1 MAKRLTKEQLET
13 DPLLT
18 SYYLFTSFLKRNL
31 TAVIATSVV
40 VVLIIGGGLYYY
52 FYTQEQEAEAQELL
66 VLAEQAFQQGEYETA
81 LWGDDEQLRSGLIDI
96 INNYGRTNAGNLA
109 RYYAAVSEAEL
120 GNHGEALIYI
130 ERFDPPEGILGV
142 GPVSFHAVV
151 LANLGEYSRAADIF
165 VKAAEWDINESTTPQ
180 NLLNAA
186 QAAMEAGETAR
197 AVQLVNRILNEY
209 EDAPIADQAKR
220 LEGMLSVNS
229 VQQAPPS

>member
-31 TAVIATSVV
+31 TEVITTSVV
-40 VVLIIGGGLYYY
+40 VLLIIGGGLYYY
-52 FYTQEQEAEAQELL
+52 FYTEAQEAEAQELL

-96 INNYGRTNAGNLA
+96 INNYGRTNAGNMA

-120 GNHGEALIYI
+120 GNYGEALTYI

-151 LANLGEYSRAADIF
+151 LANQEEYSHAADIF

-186 QAAMEAGETAR
+186 QAAMEAGETAKATR
-197 AVQLVNRILNEY
+197 LVNRILNEY
-209 EDAPIADQAKR
+209 EDAQVADQARR
-220 LEGMLSVNS
+220 LEGILSVRS
-229 VQQAPPS
+229 VQ

>member
-1 MAKRLTKEQLET
+1 MAKRLSKEQLET

-31 TAVIATSVV
+31 TAVIAGIIAVL
-40 VVLIIGGGLYYY
+40 LIIGGGIFYY
-52 FYTQEQEAEAQELL
+52 FYAQAQEQEAQELL
-66 VLAEQAFQQGEYETA
+66 VYAEQAFQQGEYEIA
-81 LWGDDEQLRSGLIDI
+81 LWGDDEMLRTGFIDI

-120 GNHGEALIYI
+120 GSYEEALAYI

-142 GPVSFHAVV
+142 GPISFHAVV

-180 NLLNAA
+180 NLYNAA
-186 QAAMEAGETAR
+186 QAAMEADDLAR
-197 AVQLVNRILNEY
+197 ATQLVSRILNEY
-209 EDAPIADQAKR
+209 EDAQVADQAKR
-220 LEGMLSVNS
+220 LEGMLVAR
-229 VQQAPPS
+229 Q